1 MVTWSGPSTLRL
13 RNAGAD
19 LLERISAGSPKCWR
33 LIDFDSGGFSRH
45 VWGQWRVYQAPFNTS
60 NVFFWG
66 LRSELIRVWKM
77 LSISTRL
84 IIRFHRESLRD
95 SNAKNDW
102 RPYVALDIWRVQ
114 GPGTIKIHTRCG
126 SWSGKP
132 KDRPCWEEI
141 DGIWSEDIP
150 PLNCKE
156 EYMCP
161 AHGSFWQ
168 DLHVSV

>member
-1 MVTWSGPSTLRL
+1 MLATDRL
-13 RNAGAD
+13 RFRWIFTPCLRTLEGISRTIQYFKCFFLRVEEWTNPGVKNA
-19 LLERISAGSPKCWR
+19 K
-33 LIDFDSGGFSRH
+33 H
-45 VWGQWRVYQAPFNTS
+45 FN
-60 NVFFWG
+60 
-66 LRSELIRVWKM
+66 KM
-77 LSISTRL
+77 

-95 SNAKNDW
+95 SNANNDW

>member
-1 MVTWSGPSTLRL
+1 V
-13 RNAGAD
+13 
-19 LLERISAGSPKCWR
+19 
-33 LIDFDSGGFSRH
+33 DFQAMFEDTGGYIKH
-45 VWGQWRVYQAPFNTS
+45 IHTS

-66 LRSELIRVWKM
+66 LRSELIRVLYAKHFNKM
-77 LSISTRL
+77 

-95 SNAKNDW
+95 SNANNDW

-132 KDRPCWEEI
+132 KDRPCWEET

-168 DLHVSV
+168 DLHVSVSFMGQRETISNRHT